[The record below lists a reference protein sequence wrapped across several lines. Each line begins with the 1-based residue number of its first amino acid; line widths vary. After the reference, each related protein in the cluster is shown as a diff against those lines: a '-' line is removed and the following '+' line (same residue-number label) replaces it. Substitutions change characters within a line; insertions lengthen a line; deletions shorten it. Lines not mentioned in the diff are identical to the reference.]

1 MLIDTI
7 NFLIREQG
15 SPFYFFDADGFI
27 ENYKELDQT
36 FKSVYP
42 YYQISYSYKTNYT
55 PYICELVKKLG
66 GFAEVVSDM
75 EYMLAK
81 KIGYNNPQ
89 IIYNGPA
96 KGPLLEE
103 HLLKGGFVNVDNC
116 EEMRRICKIAG
127 ENPDI
132 PIKLGLRI
140 NMDVG
145 GDFVSRF
152 GFEPGK
158 ADIEQAIYQAE
169 MQKNI
174 QLVGLHCHIS
184 RARGIEAWKR
194 RTEIMLESVKR
205 YFQHTPEY
213 ISLGS
218 GMFGKM
224 SPELSQ
230 QFGLAIP
237 TYKEYAEAVLRPIS
251 DYFSDSEFKPMILTE
266 PGTTLVSNYIYFI
279 TKILHIKEIRGRM
292 MATTDG
298 SFENL
303 GEICTLKKLPV
314 RRIPANQTPQFYSSL
329 DIMGYT
335 CLEQDLMYE
344 GLEGD
349 MAPGDYLIFENVG
362 GYSIVSKPQFIN
374 PNGAMYAVRGNQKP
388 FPIMRSETFEDV
400 FSKFIFDTE

>member
-1 MLIDTI
+1 M
-7 NFLIREQG
+7 RGE
-15 SPFYFFDADGFI
+15 SR
-27 ENYKELDQT
+27 
-36 FKSVYP
+36 YP
-42 YYQISYSYKTNYT
+42 DKTGAPYQYG
-55 PYICELVKKLG
+55 C
-66 GFAEVVSDM
+66 
-75 EYMLAK
+75 
-81 KIGYNNPQ
+81 
-89 IIYNGPA
+89 
-96 KGPLLEE
+96 
-103 HLLKGGFVNVDNC
+103 
-116 EEMRRICKIAG
+116 
-127 ENPDI
+127 
-132 PIKLGLRI
+132 
-140 NMDVG
+140 G

-158 ADIEQAIYQAE
+158 ADIEQAIYRAG

-314 RRIPANQTPQFYSSL
+314 RRIPANQSPQFYSSL

-374 PNGAMYAVRGNQKP
+374 PNCAMYAVRGNQKP

>member
-140 NMDVG
+140 KIG
-145 GDFVSRF
+145 
-152 GFEPGK
+152 
-158 ADIEQAIYQAE
+158 
-169 MQKNI
+169 
-174 QLVGLHCHIS
+174 
-184 RARGIEAWKR
+184 RASCRER
-194 RTEIMLESVKR
+194 V
-205 YFQHTPEY
+205 
-213 ISLGS
+213 
-218 GMFGKM
+218 
-224 SPELSQ
+224 
-230 QFGLAIP
+230 
-237 TYKEYAEAVLRPIS
+237 
-251 DYFSDSEFKPMILTE
+251 
-266 PGTTLVSNYIYFI
+266 
-279 TKILHIKEIRGRM
+279 
-292 MATTDG
+292 
-298 SFENL
+298 
-303 GEICTLKKLPV
+303 
-314 RRIPANQTPQFYSSL
+314 
-329 DIMGYT
+329 
-335 CLEQDLMYE
+335 
-344 GLEGD
+344 
-349 MAPGDYLIFENVG
+349 
-362 GYSIVSKPQFIN
+362 
-374 PNGAMYAVRGNQKP
+374 
-388 FPIMRSETFEDV
+388 
-400 FSKFIFDTE
+400 